1 MRLTRGWIQ
10 LFLILAAIFF
20 GWKHLS
26 RSAHETAVLH
36 TPDVH
41 NWDTYTTLWVVED
54 DQSVWIRAESRDR
67 LWLDFLRGN
76 PHIELRRNGRTAS
89 YRASLQDTERVRAH
103 VDPIF
108 REKYGLAD
116 QLREL
121 VTGRETIPIRLE
133 RL

>member
-10 LFLILAAIFF
+10 LFLIVAAIFF

-54 DQSVWIRAESRDR
+54 EQSLWIRAESRDR
-67 LWLDFLRGN
+67 LWLDFLRGS
-76 PHIELRRNGRTAS
+76 PRIELRRGGRTAS
-89 YRASLQDTERVRAH
+89 YRASLQDSARVRAY
-103 VDPIF
+103 VDPMF
-108 REKYGLAD
+108 RAKYGFAD
-116 QLREL
+116 HLRDL
-121 VTGRETIPIRLE
+121 VAERETIPIRLE

>member
-1 MRLTRGWIQ
+1 MRVSKGWIQ
-10 LFLILAAIFF
+10 FLLIVAVIFF

-36 TPDVH
+36 TQDVQ

-54 DQSVWIRAESRDR
+54 DQSLWIRAESRDR

-76 PHIELRRNGRTAS
+76 PRVELRRNGRTSS
-89 YRASLQDTERVRAH
+89 YRARLQDTAKARAY

-116 QLREL
+116 ELRAL
-121 VTGRETIPIRLE
+121 VTQRDTVPIRLE